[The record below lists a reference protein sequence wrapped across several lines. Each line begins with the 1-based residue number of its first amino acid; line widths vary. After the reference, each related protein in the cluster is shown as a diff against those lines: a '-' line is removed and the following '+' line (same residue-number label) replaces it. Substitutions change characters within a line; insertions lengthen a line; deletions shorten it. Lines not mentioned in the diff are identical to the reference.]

1 MLGVVGE
8 TRYVMGCIS
17 QLEDGRY
24 FLEDLSASLPVDLT
38 GAQLAHGYITGA
50 PPSNFPAVSS
60 MQHSE
65 RVSTEHKVCRIT
77 FVCEQICDT
86 LSTRNDYVRRSM
98 NPTFATQ
105 DCHV

>member
-24 FLEDLSASLPVDLT
+24 FLEDLSASLPVDLS

-50 PPSNFPAVSS
+50 PPSISAAVSS
-60 MQHSE
+60 TQHFARLCTE
-65 RVSTEHKVCRIT
+65 RFGVYSFRFWSGSK
-77 FVCEQICDT
+77 
-86 LSTRNDYVRRSM
+86 
-98 NPTFATQ
+98 
-105 DCHV
+105 

>member
-38 GAQLAHGYITGA
+38 DAQLAHGYITGSPQLTSHCWA
-50 PPSNFPAVSS
+50 PRQLIAAQTACVIRH
-60 MQHSE
+60 MQGQS
-65 RVSTEHKVCRIT
+65 R
-77 FVCEQICDT
+77 
-86 LSTRNDYVRRSM
+86 
-98 NPTFATQ
+98 
-105 DCHV
+105 